1 MFTNRLSFLLTV
13 SSILGVSYS
22 INIANGVLDNWLF
35 LGPELKHMT
44 NPQKLKLA
52 NYATVFES
60 IADFLNDFGQWI
72 FIFGYWNVANEVV
85 AVSRDQALP
94 SPRKERGIKICVGSF
109 LFLNYLGFAICAIS
123 LSWNQY
129 SGRMSA
135 FYLDVLTIIFYKI
148 VPILFILTEAIILC
162 IAL

>member
-22 INIANGVLDNWLF
+22 INIANGVLANWHF
-35 LGPELKHMT
+35 LGPELKHIT

-52 NYATVFES
+52 NYATGFES

-85 AVSRDQALP
+85 AVSRDQELP
-94 SPRKERGIKICVGSF
+94 SPRKERGIKIGVGSF

-135 FYLDVLTIIFYKI
+135 FYLDVLTIIFY
-148 VPILFILTEAIILC
+148 PS
-162 IAL
+162 